1 MFLNIKD
8 NRKNSDVL
16 PNDWAREIARE
27 FTQTSVVFQRQ
38 IENALFNRDKWEG
51 R

>member
-1 MFLNIKD
+1 MFLNIKN

-16 PNDWAREIARE
+16 PNDLAREIARE
-27 FTQTSVVFQRQ
+27 FTQTSVVFQER
-38 IENALFNRDKWEG
+38 IESDLFYRV